1 MGVSAGGGLFSFC
14 VRGPQKPRR
23 LRWVPHLRA
32 AVYSSDKTHFN
43 VGGGDQEGGS
53 GEWPPSEF
61 KVLEYVDWDFSDRRP
76 PKAKL
81 SAVSAAGGKGK
92 KKGKK

>member
-1 MGVSAGGGLFSFC
+1 M
-14 VRGPQKPRR
+14 
-23 LRWVPHLRA
+23 PHLRA

-53 GEWPPSEF
+53 GEWSPSEF
-61 KVLEYVDWDFSDRRP
+61 KVLEYVDWDFSDRRQE
-76 PKAKL
+76 AKL